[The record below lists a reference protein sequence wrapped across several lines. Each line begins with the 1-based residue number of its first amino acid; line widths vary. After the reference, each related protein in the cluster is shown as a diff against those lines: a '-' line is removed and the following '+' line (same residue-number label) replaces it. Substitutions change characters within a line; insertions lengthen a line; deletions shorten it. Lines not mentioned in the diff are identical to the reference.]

1 MECEC
6 TISSDMAQPGKICR
20 LHFAYMEQ
28 AVAAER
34 ERCARIAEII
44 RAPASIGRDHAR
56 HHEAGAQA
64 AAAAIRKG
72 ARQKV
77 EDMGAPGR

>member
-34 ERCARIAEII
+34 ERCARIADGCPGNPEIGGENWTADYI
-44 RAPASIGRDHAR
+44 AR
-56 HHEAGAQA
+56 E
-64 AAAAIRKG
+64 IRKG
-72 ARQKV
+72 A
-77 EDMGAPGR
+77 APKGEARVR